1 MAIDPKHLPEDPQAL
16 QQMVLDLIAQLDRE
30 VTERHKI
37 VALLRE
43 LLDARRNRKSE
54 QLTTDQLALFAAAWE
69 ARQVQAE
76 TTEKPGSSDDDDA
89 PTPGAGDATPKKKAG
104 GRQPLPRHLKRERIV
119 HDLTDSEKHCAVCQQ
134 DLRAIGEES
143 SERYEYIPAQ
153 LTVIEDVCK
162 KYACACTVKTAT
174 KPPPPIEKST
184 AGASLLAQVIVAK
197 NTDHLPLHRQE
208 KIFARHG
215 VDISR
220 KTMGGWLAQ
229 CAALLQPLYG
239 SLKDVLFESK
249 VIGTDDTSVKVLDVK
264 LPFART
270 GRIWPYCGDAKHPVI
285 LYDYTAT
292 RERAGPEK
300 FLAGYRGYLQA
311 DAYGGYD
318 AFFKEPGRGL
328 MEVGCW
334 AHARR
339 YFHKAVESDQTRMG
353 PALLLIAQLYR
364 VERQA
369 QGIKAEDR
377 LHLRQ
382 LQSPPILDKLRNYL
396 GEIQAEILPKSPE
409 GRAVRYTLKNW
420 TALTRYCEDGDLAID
435 NNATERA
442 IRGVAVGR
450 NNWIFF
456 GSDQGG
462 KTAAVLRSFVASC
475 QRVALDPFTWLK
487 DVLSRIAEHPITRL
501 AELLPHN
508 WTPAA
513 A

>member
-1 MAIDPKHLPEDPQAL
+1 
-16 QQMVLDLIAQLDRE
+16 MVLDLMAQLDRE
-30 VTERHKI
+30 FTERNKI
-37 VALLRE
+37 EALLRE

-54 QLTTDQLALFAAAWE
+54 QLSTDQLALFAVAWQ
-69 ARQVQAE
+69 ARQAE
-76 TTEKPGSSDDDDA
+76 AEPTKPKDSDDDDPNA
-89 PTPGAGDATPKKKAG
+89 NPGAGESAPKKRKG
-104 GRQPLPRHLKRERIV
+104 GRQALARHLKRERIV
-119 HDLTDSEKHCAVCQQ
+119 HDLAEEEKHCSTCQQ
-134 DLRAIGEES
+134 SLRPIGEES

-153 LTVIEDVCK
+153 LTVIEDICK

-174 KPPPPIEKST
+174 KPSQPIEKST

-197 NTDHLPLHRQE
+197 TADHLPLHRQE
-208 KIFARHG
+208 KIFERHG

-229 CAALLQPLYG
+229 CADLLKPLYG
-239 SLKDVLFESK
+239 SMKEVLFQSK

-270 GRIWPYCGDAKHPVI
+270 GRIWPYSGDAAHPVI

-292 RERAGPEK
+292 RERAGPEE
-300 FLAGYRGYLQA
+300 FLKGYRGYLQA

-318 AFFKEPGRGL
+318 AFFKDPARGL
-328 MEVGCW
+328 IEVGCW

-339 YFHKAVESDQTRMG
+339 YFHKALESDQPRMG

-364 VERQA
+364 VEKQA
-369 QGIKAEDR
+369 RPLTAEDR
-377 LHLRQ
+377 LGLRQ
-382 LQSPPILDKLRNYL
+382 LQSQPILEKLHNYL
-396 GEIQAEILPKSPE
+396 SEIQAEVLPKSPE

-420 TALTRYCEDGDLAID
+420 TALTRYCENGDLQID

-450 NNWIFF
+450 NNWVFF
-456 GSDQGG
+456 GSDEGG

-475 QRVALDPFTWLK
+475 QRVGVDPFVWLK
-487 DVLSRIAEHPITRL
+487 DILSRIADHPITRIG
-501 AELLPHN
+501 ELLPHN
-508 WTPAA
+508 WASA
-513 A
+513 QA